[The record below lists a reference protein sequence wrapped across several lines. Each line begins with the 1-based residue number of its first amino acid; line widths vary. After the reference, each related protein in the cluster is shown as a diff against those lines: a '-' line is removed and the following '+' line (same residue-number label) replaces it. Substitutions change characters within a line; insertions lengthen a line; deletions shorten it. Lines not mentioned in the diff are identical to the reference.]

1 MDDATSDNGSEND
14 FSELS
19 TDDDIK
25 HSASLLV
32 SSKSSLKSDQIWVV
46 TDITGLHIFSLMTI
60 WA

>member
-1 MDDATSDNGSEND
+1 MDDATSNNGSEND

-32 SSKSSLKSDQIWVV
+32 SSKSSLKSDQI
-46 TDITGLHIFSLMTI
+46 
-60 WA
+60 